1 MNYYRNILASDYEA
15 IEAYE
20 EEQGLIDELCI
31 EEMEEM
37 FSYSENNFA

>member
-20 EEQGLIDELCI
+20 ESQDFIDELCV
-31 EEMEEM
+31 E
-37 FSYSENNFA
+37 